1 MRRWTL
7 IATPLGLAV
16 TVLDETVVFV
26 ALPAVARDLG
36 SGLLGQPWIVNAY
49 LLPLAALL
57 LPAGALADRPPD
69 TAESSWPGSVY
80 SVSP

>member
-26 ALPAVARDLG
+26 ALTAVAHDLG

-57 LPAGALADRPPD
+57 LPAGALADRLTPP
-69 TAESSWPGSVY
+69 SLPGRARSIRC
-80 SVSP
+80 PP